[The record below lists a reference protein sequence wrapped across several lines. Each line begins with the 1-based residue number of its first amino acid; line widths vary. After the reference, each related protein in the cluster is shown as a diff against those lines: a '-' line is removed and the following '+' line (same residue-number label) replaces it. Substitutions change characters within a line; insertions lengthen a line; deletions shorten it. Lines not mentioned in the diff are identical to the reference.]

1 MEVSKMLLTSLTLL
15 LLLGARSL
23 LEFIH
28 SEYIALTHHHSSIL
42 WTNIISF
49 FFGMW
54 FWKRRYDR
62 ISPRPTY
69 DHNLNQLVTGYTT
82 VDSSRHTMVEAPAV
96 GCGMIGIEFEASVKI
111 IESVPLLAQLDRSE
125 VIEMAKRLKREQ
137 FSEGETLMVQGE
149 DGDKFFIIKEGI
161 CQVEV
166 VDKEN
171 VEVVAMLGNGDYCGE
186 QALISWDAKRNA
198 TVRAKFQTKC
208 LTLDRA
214 NFMQIFQ
221 DSNVRFAKRD
231 AKRAAIKAE
240 NFEEITIDKSMITS
254 KTPVQIQWLLSCVR
268 KNLLFANYNEAQKV
282 GLVEHMNLTDVKRSE
297 VLIKQGDDGNEFYV
311 IEEGVF
317 KVSIKETQVAV
328 LEKGMCVGELAMIYN
343 APRAATVVALTN
355 GKVWSLHRATF
366 RKVLMQYNQSESSQN
381 IGFLKKVSLLNPLLK
396 SELQL
401 LGQAMETVNLKKGHV
416 IFKQGDEGEKFY
428 IIKTG
433 GVTGV
438 KESEGKKETFDLKS
452 GDFFGER
459 ALLKNESRAAT
470 ITCRTAVTVLSL
482 SRYDFG
488 IILGPLEDI
497 MTRHTKIYDK
507 RISQSIA
514 PKRVS
519 TIDLDLQMLKE
530 HTKGV
535 LGRGAFGTVTLVVD
549 EERQNAYALKA
560 ISKLQVVHNKQTSQ
574 MLSEKKVMEHLNSD
588 FVVNLIKTFKD
599 DYWLY
604 LLLDVCLGGELFT
617 IHRRVGSF
625 DEATARF
632 FTSCVIEGFIHLHDH
647 NIAYR
652 DLKPENLVL
661 DSDGYLKITDF
672 GLSKFILDGN
682 TFTMCGTPDYL
693 APEIITGQG
702 HGLAVDW
709 WALGVLIFELVAS
722 HAPFCDRSM
731 NAMFKNIMICKFEFP
746 KMFSPGCKDIVNR
759 LLQVSPIKRLGVI
772 KGGHKLLKQQAW
784 FKGFDWE
791 ALKQKT
797 FEVPMKPT
805 VKSFDDLDN
814 FKAEGGENKT
824 YKFDLESIDMS
835 WADDF

>member
-1 MEVSKMLLTSLTLL
+1 MEVQNLLLISLTLL
-15 LLLGARSL
+15 LILGARSL

-28 SEYIALTHHHSSIL
+28 SEYTLITHNHSSIL
-42 WTNIISF
+42 WTNVISF

-54 FWKRRYDR
+54 FWRYYETK
-62 ISPRPTY
+62 SPRQTY
-69 DHNLNQLVTGYTT
+69 AHNLDELVTGYTK
-82 VDSSRHTMVEAPAV
+82 VDSSRRNTVEEPAAE
-96 GCGMIGIEFEASVKI
+96 CDMIGKENEANVKI
-111 IESVPLLAQLDRSE
+111 IESVPLLAQLERSE
-125 VIEMAKRLKREQ
+125 VIEMAKRLNHEQ

-166 VDKEN
+166 VDKEK

-186 QALISWDAKRNA
+186 QALISWDAQRNA

-240 NFEEITIDKSMITS
+240 NLEDITIDKSLITS
-254 KTPVQIQWLLSCVR
+254 KTPEQIEWLLSCVR
-268 KNLLFANYNEAQKV
+268 KNLLFANYNDAQKV
-282 GLVEHMNLTDVKRSE
+282 GLVEHMNLMDIERLE

-311 IEEGVF
+311 IEAGVF
-317 KVSIKETQVAV
+317 KVSVDGAQVLV
-328 LEKGMCVGELAMIYN
+328 LERGMCVGELALIYN
-343 APRAATVVALTN
+343 APRAATVVAQTDS
-355 GKVWSLHRATF
+355 KVWSLHRATF

-381 IGFLKKVSLLNPLLK
+381 IGFLKQVSILNPLLK

-401 LGQAMETVNLKKGHV
+401 LDQAMETINLKKGHV

-433 GVTGV
+433 VVTGE
-438 KESEGKKETFDLKS
+438 KEIEGKKEMFELKS

-470 ITCRTAVTVLSL
+470 ITCTTAVTVLSL

-488 IILGPLEDI
+488 VILGPLEDI
-497 MTRHTKIYDK
+497 MTRHTRVYDK
-507 RISQSIA
+507 QA
-514 PKRVS
+514 PITPMRGLS
-519 TIDLDLQMLKE
+519 TIDLDLQTLKE
-530 HTKGV
+530 NTKGV

-549 EERQNAYALKA
+549 EGKRRAYALKA
-560 ISKLQVVHNKQTSQ
+560 ISKLQVVQNKQTTQ

-588 FVVNLIKTFKD
+588 FVVNLIQTYKD
-599 DYWLY
+599 DWWLY
-604 LLLDVCLGGELFT
+604 LLLDACLGGELFT
-617 IHRRVGSF
+617 IHRKVGSF

-632 FTSCVIEGFIHLHDH
+632 FTACVISGFIHMHGH

-661 DSDGYLKITDF
+661 DSEGFLKITDF
-672 GLSKFILDGN
+672 GLSKFVIDGN

-731 NAMFKNIMICKFEFP
+731 NAMFKNIMTCKFEFP
-746 KMFSPGCKDIVNR
+746 KMFSPECKDIVNR
-759 LLQVSPIKRLGVI
+759 LLQVRPIKRLGVI
-772 KGGHKLLKQQAW
+772 KGGHMLLKKQAW
-784 FKGFDWE
+784 FKGFDWK
-791 ALKQKT
+791 ALMEKT

-814 FKAEGGENKT
+814 FKAEGGETKT
-824 YKFDLESIDMS
+824 HKFDLAAIDMS